1 MLDLQD
7 QHLLKAHPVHTE
19 HPLSPSPALQGALFG
34 DSAAGERPLLLHR
47 SSDFLEDELVNIAVN
62 LMRDYKES

>member
-34 DSAAGERPLLLHR
+34 DSAAGERPLLIFN
-47 SSDFLEDELVNIAVN
+47 FLEDELVNIAVN